1 MNKTVALALSV
12 GLVASMMMPAMAAT
26 TTNKSTKT
34 TNPSRQEATA
44 RTTTSIKQGQYTV
57 PSFTLSTRLEGE
69 DQYSI
74 LRPSFSPDGRY
85 VAANL
90 NETKVVR
97 IWDSQTGKAV
107 ADIKPELLF
116 GNMQLADGLEF
127 SKDGQR
133 VIVFRAGYPLKE
145 INWRTQEV
153 VRSIELGVTGPKIE
167 DYAFTPDYK
176 WLVLATPNGV
186 QLWDY
191 AKGERT
197 NAYLSTDY
205 INSVDISNDGRWVA
219 FGKRGKVQESVGL
232 INLKTQKFE
241 NYPLAQL
248 TTEQITDVP
257 NYQVRHVSFDGP
269 GNLLIGYMALPEGQ
283 FKPTGPAGVFR
294 YNISEN
300 RITGP
305 EALSSNMLSFDPV
318 TLGRPFNTTFFN
330 TFDLSSMSNPISA
343 ADFMTPGLQK
353 IKTIGNAQFQGSM
366 MTYRVSPDQ
375 RWMAGS
381 FRDTDGKV
389 RMRLYQITPDNNAGN
404 VTNTPNR
411 TH

>member
-12 GLVASMMMPAMAAT
+12 GLMASMMMPAIAAT
-26 TTNKSTKT
+26 PTKSTKT
-34 TNPSRQEATA
+34 TTHREEATA
-44 RTTTSIKQGQYTV
+44 LTTQSVKQGQYTI
-57 PSFTLSTRLEGE
+57 PSFRLSTRLEGE

-74 LRPSFSPDGRY
+74 LRPCFSPDGRY
-85 VAANL
+85 IAANL
-90 NETKVVR
+90 NETKMVR
-97 IWDSQTGKAV
+97 VWDSQTGKTI

-116 GNMQLADGLEF
+116 GNTQLADGIEF

-133 VIVFRAGYPLKE
+133 LIVMRAGYPLKE
-145 INWRTQEV
+145 INWRNQEV
-153 VRSIELGVTGPKIE
+153 VRTIEIGITGPKIE

-176 WLVLATPNGV
+176 WLVMGTPNGV
-186 QLWDY
+186 QLIDY
-191 AKGERT
+191 TKGERVNT
-197 NAYLSTDY
+197 YLSSDY
-205 INSVDISNDGRWVA
+205 INSVDISSDGRWVA
-219 FGKRGKVQESVGL
+219 FGKRGKVEESVGL
-232 INLKTQKFE
+232 IDLKTQKFE
-241 NYPLAQL
+241 RYPLAQL
-248 TTEQITDVP
+248 TTEQIKEVP

-269 GNLLIGYMALPEGQ
+269 SNLLVGYMALPEGQ

-294 YNISEN
+294 YNIKDN

-330 TFDLSSMSNPISA
+330 TFDLSSMSNPVSA

-389 RMRLYQITPDNNAGN
+389 RMRLYQIAPDNAGN
-404 VTNTPNR
+404 VTNTPGT